1 MGRARTSV
9 GGTVSFRCETPGNE
23 GVFELCEAERVRM
36 TAAAGSEI
44 SLSAAVVSLIRRGA
58 AAPLQAPTAMPTGE
72 RPAHEK
78 SPLAAGVSAA
88 PARGSLIDQ
97 WAQRGREVDSAS
109 PFGPDLEPLIRALAD
124 EANQAIDV
132 TTKLAGVD
140 WGAVEATAA
149 QLQAAAEWAQ
159 QSAHAD
165 SLADR
170 EPDLEKY
177 ADKLRRY

>member
-1 MGRARTSV
+1 
-9 GGTVSFRCETPGNE
+9 
-23 GVFELCEAERVRM
+23 M

-58 AAPLQAPTAMPTGE
+58 AAPRQVPPVMPTGE

-109 PFGPDLEPLIRALAD
+109 PFGPDLEPLMRALAY
-124 EANQAIDV
+124 EADGAIALSK
-132 TTKLAGVD
+132 KLAGVD

-149 QLQAAAEWAQ
+149 QVQAAMERAQ
-159 QSAHAD
+159 QSAFAD
-165 SLADR
+165 GSTELGLAV
-170 EPDLEKY
+170 EKA